1 MPTLR
6 SSVPSSGAGPGAA
19 GLALLLLVALAATL
33 VTVLVRAG
41 RGEDDA
47 TMGEARGLDA
57 SAWRGLVG
65 SERPD
70 IAVGER
76 VIVVLEGPSL
86 AQRVGGAGGLASG
99 IQQRRWTAGALAAQN
114 QLLAELALKG
124 VRIRPGF
131 TYTRVLAG
139 FSAVLDARAIALL
152 ERRRDVEGVYA
163 VRVAYPAAE
172 PVPLLAPDEEQP
184 GRYDADVGLP
194 GYGGRGVTIALLD
207 TGLDRFHPALRGRV
221 GEGFD
226 VVAHDRAA
234 LAETNPAN
242 PAELERHGTELASI
256 LVGAGGPGRPDGVA
270 PRASLLPIRVGGWQ
284 PDALGGF
291 AVYGRTDQL
300 IAGLERAVDPNGD
313 GDAQDAAR
321 IAVLG
326 LAEPFAAF
334 PDSPSARAVAGAL
347 SLDTLVVVPAG
358 NDGPAGPRY
367 GRVSGPGGAAAAL
380 TVGAA
385 DLRPEIRTVRVTL
398 RAGLEIEFAGTVSLA
413 GPDAPERSLSLPLA
427 APRPPAETPPRAAP
441 KAISLEDFF
450 DDRGFS
456 RVAGRAALVP
466 AGESPEQ
473 AAEAAV
479 RAGAAAVVLHG
490 ARLPSEAL
498 ALPDADAV
506 PVVSVPAD
514 AAARALD
521 ALRRGASATIAIG
534 GTAADSNRDAT
545 GVAVFSSRGLAF
557 DGRVK
562 PDLVAPGVSLL
573 AAEPGENENGTARYG
588 IVSGSSAAAALVGG
602 AAALLAQARTDLD
615 ALALKGLLV
624 GSAHPFPGES
634 VRAQGAGLLDVGAAV
649 SAEVAAS
656 PTTLAFGGRPG
667 ARSRRLLVIRN
678 VSTRALDIRVRAA
691 PLRASRT
698 RFRLLPSRSERV
710 WVTAHVGLDESAPAE
725 GAVRLVASGGGEST
739 QVPWVAVPRPLEP
752 DLLGSVVLEPD
763 RFRPS
768 DAAPAVLAFRAGSL
782 LRSEAGE
789 ETQPIA
795 RLELELWREGGRK
808 LGLLAQ
814 LRNLLPGRFLY
825 GLTGRGPGG
834 KRLRPG
840 RYVLR
845 LAAFPTGG
853 GPPAQR
859 EVPFAIERSP

>member
-86 AQRVGGAGGLASG
+86 AQRVAGAGGLASG
-99 IQQRRWTAGALAAQN
+99 VQQRRWTAGALAAQN

-194 GYGGRGVTIALLD
+194 GYGGRGITIALLD

-385 DLRPEIRTVRVTL
+385 DLRPEIHT
-398 RAGLEIEFAGTVSLA
+398 AS
-413 GPDAPERSLSLPLA
+413 RSA
-427 APRPPAETPPRAAP
+427 
-441 KAISLEDFF
+441 
-450 DDRGFS
+450 RGS
-456 RVAGRAALVP
+456 RSS
-466 AGESPEQ
+466 SPELSRS
-473 AAEAAV
+473 
-479 RAGAAAVVLHG
+479 RARMRPS
-490 ARLPSEAL
+490 ARC
-498 ALPDADAV
+498 
-506 PVVSVPAD
+506 
-514 AAARALD
+514 RC
-521 ALRRGASATIAIG
+521 
-534 GTAADSNRDAT
+534 
-545 GVAVFSSRGLAF
+545 
-557 DGRVK
+557 
-562 PDLVAPGVSLL
+562 
-573 AAEPGENENGTARYG
+573 
-588 IVSGSSAAAALVGG
+588 
-602 AAALLAQARTDLD
+602 
-615 ALALKGLLV
+615 
-624 GSAHPFPGES
+624 
-634 VRAQGAGLLDVGAAV
+634 
-649 SAEVAAS
+649 
-656 PTTLAFGGRPG
+656 
-667 ARSRRLLVIRN
+667 RSRRRGRPRRLHPGRLRRRSRWRTSSTIVASV
-678 VSTRALDIRVRAA
+678 VSPAA
-691 PLRASRT
+691 PPSFRRASLPSKLRRRPYAPGRPQSSCTERGSPPKLSRFRT
-698 RFRLLPSRSERV
+698 RTRSRS
-710 WVTAHVGLDESAPAE
+710 
-725 GAVRLVASGGGEST
+725 
-739 QVPWVAVPRPLEP
+739 
-752 DLLGSVVLEPD
+752 
-763 RFRPS
+763 
-768 DAAPAVLAFRAGSL
+768 
-782 LRSEAGE
+782 
-789 ETQPIA
+789 
-795 RLELELWREGGRK
+795 
-808 LGLLAQ
+808 
-814 LRNLLPGRFLY
+814 
-825 GLTGRGPGG
+825 
-834 KRLRPG
+834 
-840 RYVLR
+840 
-845 LAAFPTGG
+845 
-853 GPPAQR
+853 
-859 EVPFAIERSP
+859 